1 VSPTLH
7 TVAPGNPLFRV
18 GRGPDVWTL
27 ASWIYA
33 GPDGTFGNRY
43 DDPAGEYRVLYA
55 AGQRRG
61 AFLETLARF
70 RVDLQLVAELDAIEG
85 DARDEGFPTV
95 RAGVVPSAWL
105 ETRRI
110 GAATAAASLWFVD
123 VAHSESLAHLRERLA
138 SRLVHYGLDDL
149 DAGDLRRRAPR
160 ALTQEISRYVFEYGT
175 APSGEPVAGIAYR
188 SRLGDELTNWAVFE
202 GNQLDEI
209 LEADSIIA
217 ADDPDLV
224 AALDTLGLTLG
235 STI

>member
-1 VSPTLH
+1 VSPVLR
-7 TVAPGNPLFRV
+7 TVAAGDPLFRV

-70 RVDLQLVAELDAIEG
+70 RVDLQLVAEMDAIDG
-85 DARDEGFPTV
+85 DERDDAYPTI
-95 RAGVVPSAWL
+95 RYGVVPSEWL
-105 ETRRI
+105 ARRRI
-110 GAATAAASLWFVD
+110 GTGTAASLWFVD
-123 VAHSESLAHLRERLA
+123 IAHSASLAYLRERLA
-138 SRLVHYGLDDL
+138 SRLVHYSLDDL

-160 ALTQEISRYVFEYGT
+160 ALTQEISRYVFEHGS

-188 SRLGDELTNWAVFE
+188 SRLGDELTNWAIFE
-202 GNQLDEI
+202 GHQLDEI
-209 LEADSIIA
+209 MEADAIIA

-224 AALDTLGLTLG
+224 AALETLGLTLA
-235 STI
+235 STV

>member
-1 VSPTLH
+1 VSPVLR
-7 TVAPGNPLFRV
+7 TVAPGDPLFRV

-70 RVDLQLVAELDAIEG
+70 RVDLQLVAEMDAIAG
-85 DARDEGFPTV
+85 DERDDAFPTV
-95 RAGVVPSAWL
+95 QRGVVPSEWL
-105 ETRRI
+105 AKRQI
-110 GAATAAASLWFVD
+110 GTAMAASLWVVD
-123 VAHSESLAHLRERLA
+123 IAHSESLAHLRERLA
-138 SRLVHYGLDDL
+138 ARLLHYGLDDL

-160 ALTQEISRYVFEYGT
+160 ALTQEISRYVFEHAS
-175 APSGEPVAGIAYR
+175 APGGEPVAGITYR

-202 GNQLDEI
+202 GHQLEI
-209 LEADSIIA
+209 VEADAIIA

-224 AALDTLGLTLG
+224 AALEILGLTLA
-235 STI
+235 STV

>member
-1 VSPTLH
+1 VSPVLH
-7 TVAPGNPLFRV
+7 TVAPGDSLFRV

-70 RVDLQLVAELDAIEG
+70 RVDLQLVAELNAIEG
-85 DARDEGFPTV
+85 DEQDDAFPTV
-95 RAGVVPSAWL
+95 QHGVVPAEWL
-105 ETRRI
+105 MRRRI
-110 GAATAAASLWFVD
+110 GTAMAASLWFVD
-123 VAHSESLAHLRERLA
+123 VAHSESLACLRERLVA
-138 SRLVHYGLDDL
+138 RLVHHGLDDL

-160 ALTQEISRYVFEYGT
+160 ALTQEISRYVFEHGS

-188 SRLGDELTNWAVFE
+188 SRLGDELTNWTIFE
-202 GNQLDEI
+202 GHQLDEI
-209 LEADSIIA
+209 MEADAIIA
-217 ADDPDLV
+217 ADDPDLA
-224 AALDTLGLTLG
+224 AALETLGLTLA
-235 STI
+235 STV

>member
-1 VSPTLH
+1 VSPVLR
-7 TVAPGNPLFRV
+7 TVAAGDPLFRV
-18 GRGPDVWTL
+18 GRGPDVWML

-70 RVDLQLVAELDAIEG
+70 RVDLQLVAEMDAIDGE
-85 DARDEGFPTV
+85 DRDDVFQTV
-95 RAGVVPSAWL
+95 QRGVVPSEWL
-105 ETRRI
+105 ARRRI
-110 GAATAAASLWFVD
+110 GTAMAASLWFVD
-123 VAHSESLAHLRERLA
+123 IAHSESLAHLRECLAARL
-138 SRLVHYGLDDL
+138 LHYGLNDL

-160 ALTQEISRYVFEYGT
+160 ALTQEISRFVFEHAS

-202 GNQLDEI
+202 GHQLDEI
-209 LEADSIIA
+209 VGVDAVIA
-217 ADDPDLV
+217 ADDPDLL
-224 AALDTLGLTLG
+224 AALETLSLTLG
-235 STI
+235 SPV

>member
-1 VSPTLH
+1 M
-7 TVAPGNPLFRV
+7 
-18 GRGPDVWTL
+18 L

-61 AFLETLARF
+61 AFVETLARF

-85 DARDEGFPTV
+85 DARDDAFPTV
-95 RAGVVPSAWL
+95 QGGVVPPDWL
-105 ETRRI
+105 ATRRI
-110 GAATAAASLWFVD
+110 GTATAASMWFVD
-123 VAHSESLAHLRERLA
+123 IAHSESLAHLRERLA
-138 SRLVHYGLDDL
+138 PRLVHYGLDDL

-160 ALTQEISRYVFEYGT
+160 ALTQEISRYVFEYGS

-202 GNQLDEI
+202 GHQLDEVV
-209 LEADSIIA
+209 EADAIIT
-217 ADDPDLV
+217 ADDADLV
-224 AALDTLGLTLG
+224 AALETLGLTLA